1 MHAGVYADK
10 HVGYYVTTGLVLTTD
25 CGTINCKLKDDGV
38 SRVDCG
44 MFATYITFVAH
55 PSSSPHKLFSLTR
68 PLVRDAHWSRG
79 LTT

>member
-44 MFATYITFVAH
+44 MFAIL
-55 PSSSPHKLFSLTR
+55 PLSPIPRRRPISFSR
-68 PLVRDAHWSRG
+68 
-79 LTT
+79 